1 MSLKSM
7 MFKKIKAINYE
18 KLNKL
23 SSDIAKRNNKSKC
36 YVKRDMI
43 KNFIKYGIG
52 YTDYLKG
59 DYINLTEEQKKTYV
73 TTKSFYKM
81 LKYLNDEDYIA
92 VMRDKILFNKVF
104 RDYIKRDFID
114 LRVATPDDLKKFIKG
129 KKHVF
134 AKPPKDFGGHGI
146 EKIDV
151 SDVKDASILHI
162 DLMNKGLYLVEE
174 EIIQHPELDKLNPYA
189 VNSFRIVTLVENNKA
204 YILANALRINI
215 DDAIA
220 IGCSDAYMRLNEDG
234 TPACKFVDDAGKIFD
249 THPLTGFDFNTIKK
263 IPYVKESYEMVKQ
276 AALLIPEIRYIG
288 WDVALTEKGPVVIEG
303 NEYPSY
309 GLIQNYLLN
318 KDNPG
323 HLKQIKDVLG
333 EEFKNIKLNN

>member
-189 VNSFRIVTLVENNKA
+189 VNSFRIITLVKNNKA

-234 TPACKFVDDAGKIFD
+234 KICSRVVDDVANVYTEHPIAKIKFD
-249 THPLTGFDFNTIKK
+249 TVTV
-263 IPYVKESYEMVKQ
+263 PYVKEAFDMALK
-276 AALLIPEIRYIG
+276 AALEVPEVRYVG
-288 WDVALTEKGPVVIEG
+288 WDIAITKDGPVIMEG

-309 GLIQNYLLN
+309 GLVQYYLFN
-318 KDNPG
+318 DEHEG
-323 HLKQIKDVLG
+323 HLSQISKILGKD
-333 EEFKNIKLNN
+333 EMKKMKL